1 MLKWGGTEKRGGETK
16 ILKGGGG
23 QAGSRGCCLIKG
35 GAGAPLRTMVCLFFP
50 PDISQGVFLEFDHEI
65 SLNVAMVL
73 ESLMKLC
80 MAAWFFWKNFFAR
93 KIVFF

>member
-1 MLKWGGTEKRGGETK
+1 MDKKEGRGNKDFKR
-16 ILKGGGG
+16 GGGG

-35 GAGAPLRTMVCLFFP
+35 GSGAPLRTMVCLFFP

-80 MAAWFFWKNFFAR
+80 MAA
-93 KIVFF
+93 